1 MDLLGYPGGGTQSRG
16 ALARSLTDKIS
27 FLWRDLNLKNEQ
39 RTSDLEWKARRVQ
52 ERGLPIP
59 GQMWEAA
66 PKGDQRQGGSWK
78 AGRSAVLGLRE

>member
-1 MDLLGYPGGGTQSRG
+1 MDLLGCPGGGTQSRG
-16 ALARSLTDKIS
+16 ALARSLTDKMS

-39 RTSDLEWKARRVQ
+39 RTSDLEWKARVQ

-66 PKGDQRQGGSWK
+66 PPKVIRDRVAPGRQ
-78 AGRSAVLGLRE
+78 ADRQF